1 MYSKEE
7 AQQIKKEFWTAFAE
21 AYPRKWLLYDTKIKD
36 VTFKFYIDNK
46 KAQVLLDIEPK
57 DEEKRKI
64 YYEKIE
70 SLKTILHEEYLTEA
84 ILERNF
90 YLDNG
95 KVISR
100 IWIEKL
106 NVSLNNR
113 NYWPEIFEFFSETMS
128 KFELFFFEFEEYI
141 KDLEMNT

>member
-70 SLKTILHEEYLTEA
+70 SLKTILHEEYLPEA

-128 KFELFFFEFEEYI
+128 KFELFFFEFEDYI